1 MRDFIVD
8 WCLFLLAAAIVA
20 IVLTGQAT
28 ISFGEDG
35 EYWKAKA
42 ASEIAIAAIIDAKPV
57 HPSPA
62 KSADS
67 RPVLDFYSASWCG
80 YCRIPEAAYTPAVLA
95 GQPFTL
101 NKLDYDNQP
110 SNLKPYTGN
119 IPAFVDRET
128 GKVVSVGWPG
138 INELIAVWEM
148 ETGRASSKPKSV
160 IATKFAAYNSTQ
172 LRSFA
177 HSYSGPMTPMARKR
191 DSYWYH
197 LLDHGFAQW
206 QIQGLSEWEAA
217 KIHGAV
223 HAGRISPMYRVDQ
236 PQGR

>member
-1 MRDFIVD
+1 MRDFIID

-20 IVLTGQAT
+20 IVLIGQAT

-42 ASEIAIAAIIDAKPV
+42 ASAIAIAATIDVKPV

-62 KSADS
+62 KSAAS

-95 GQPFTL
+95 AQPFTL

-110 SNLKPYTGN
+110 SNLKPYSGK

-148 ETGRASSKPKSV
+148 ETGRKSSKPKLSPQPAAASRSQNSYNPQWTWPGNLRQHLQSTHG
-160 IATKFAAYNSTQ
+160 IANAGSLTQ
-172 LRSFA
+172 DEAEQMHDQLHNNQGRS
-177 HSYSGPMTPMARKR
+177 GRRKR
-191 DSYWYH
+191 
-197 LLDHGFAQW
+197 
-206 QIQGLSEWEAA
+206 
-217 KIHGAV
+217 
-223 HAGRISPMYRVDQ
+223 R
-236 PQGR
+236 